1 MTGADRRDVDGGA
14 WRAELERQHAHL
26 ANVVDQACA
35 WAREFHVRT
44 GDELWGE
51 SSSLVSYPLIGY
63 ADRLERIS
71 TALKILCAN
80 ASLCP
85 PPSPWDRSTM
95 RAPSLIAV
103 PGRNPSWRSAD
114 YSEGGQYVLMLQ
126 PTSPHGHI
134 VTAREQWRAAIRL
147 ASPSVIE
154 RELGMPQLVK
164 YAWVA
169 RSYFDRAHSLVH
181 AAFRDSVAATFGR
194 MWATWS
200 DDDGS
205 SRAAVLVSW
214 MKALTDYGCSPEEC
228 EGVLRDIEVVD
239 PEAVTYC
246 RQAQSLW
253 NPKMP

>member
-1 MTGADRRDVDGGA
+1 M
-14 WRAELERQHAHL
+14 
-26 ANVVDQACA
+26 
-35 WAREFHVRT
+35 
-44 GDELWGE
+44 
-51 SSSLVSYPLIGY
+51 
-63 ADRLERIS
+63 
-71 TALKILCAN
+71 
-80 ASLCP
+80 
-85 PPSPWDRSTM
+85 
-95 RAPSLIAV
+95 
-103 PGRNPSWRSAD
+103 
-114 YSEGGQYVLMLQ
+114 
-126 PTSPHGHI
+126 
-134 VTAREQWRAAIRL
+134 
-147 ASPSVIE
+147 IE

-169 RSYFDRAHSLVH
+169 RSYFDSAHSLVH

-200 DDDGS
+200 DDDPS